1 MAVPS
6 APTGVTIKAGKHPG
20 EVAVTWTAAAGSPT
34 SYTCYVYPRSTVSN
48 LLFTGK
54 RPTTK
59 LIAKFRGLKN
69 GGMNKQMWAVVTASN
84 ASGESTPSSTAHC
97 TPFQNPGLGTGG
109 ANA

>member
-69 GGMNKQMWAVVTASN
+69 GGMNKQMWAVVTAKWPPL
-84 ASGESTPSSTAHC
+84 TPAHRVRIGSSTLM
-97 TPFQNPGLGTGG
+97 FR
-109 ANA
+109 